1 MDIQRQFALVTGGGS
16 GLGAATAR
24 QLTAAGARVLIL
36 DRDEQKASEVAA
48 EISGIAAGV
57 DVSDQTQV
65 EDAVSKAVKE
75 FGQAPR
81 IIVNCA
87 GIGTAARIVNREGLL
102 SIDTFEKTLKVN
114 LLGTYVV
121 MSIAAREIAKLDPV
135 NDDGERGVIINTAS
149 LAFQD
154 GQIGQ
159 CAYSASK
166 GGVASLTLPAAR
178 ELARSGIRVVAIAPG
193 LFATAMTDT
202 LPDDIRKAIEANIP
216 FPSRLGHASEYAAL
230 AQHIVTNTMLN
241 GEVIRLDGAVR
252 LQPK

>member
-1 MDIQRQFALVTGGGS
+1 MDIQGQYALVTGGGS
-16 GLGAATAR
+16 GLGAETAR
-24 QLTAAGARVLIL
+24 QLTAAGARVLII
-36 DRDEQKASEVAA
+36 DRDEQRASEVAA
-48 EISGIAAGV
+48 EISGIAAGA
-57 DVSDQTQV
+57 DVANQDDI
-65 EDAVSKAVKE
+65 EAAVKKAIDE

-81 IIVNCA
+81 IVVNCA

-102 SIDTFEKTLKVN
+102 SIDAFEKTLKVN

-121 MSIAAREIAKLDPV
+121 MSIAAREMAKLDSV
-135 NDDGERGVIINTAS
+135 NGDGERGVIINTAS
-149 LAFQD
+149 LAYQD

-166 GGVASLTLPAAR
+166 GGVASMTLPAAR
-178 ELARSGIRVVAIAPG
+178 ELARSGIRVVSIAPG
-193 LFATAMTDT
+193 LFATAMTET

-216 FPSRLGHASEYAAL
+216 FPSRLGHASEYASL
-230 AQHIVTNTMLN
+230 AAHIVTNTMLN